1 MIAPVCDVV
10 LCFGIGALCLSATAQ
25 GQPRAAAAILADL
38 EKQPMPSFAGG
49 PAVLYSDE
57 NLDIVRRRSRF
68 IEELWKHHPKHAR
81 TPKLVRQRW
90 DAMSNV
96 PPAFVRWDGLTGK
109 ALSKAMRKDLEGPV
123 VEKLDA
129 VRKEV
134 VGRII
139 EETERAIAQDP
150 DGPLALEAYYPRA
163 RQLVGRVVDGD
174 RSDVGQALAAV
185 DVMIKRVG
193 AREKP
198 FMLPRL
204 LMWLADH
211 GFEEISDKRRIEIL
225 RRVERDYPDTLDAK
239 TARGKRLQIEAIGKP
254 FKLDFKD
261 AITGRPVSIEQMRGK
276 VVVLDFW
283 ATWCLPCIAEMPKIQ
298 AMYDRYHDR
307 GLEIIGVSLDFEES
321 RGGLKNLKSFVKKH
335 EIPWPQFY
343 TEGEGGDPD
352 FSRNWGVYSIPSL
365 FVIDKKGRL
374 RSTTARGKLETLVPK
389 LLAE

>member
-1 MIAPVCDVV
+1 VPDN
-10 LCFGIGALCLSATAQ
+10 AQ
-25 GQPRAAAAILADL
+25 GQPRTAEAILAEL
-38 EKQPMPSFAGG
+38 ENLPMPSFAGG
-49 PAVLYSDE
+49 PAVLYSDKNIE
-57 NLDIVRRRSRF
+57 IVRKRCRL
-68 IEELWKHHPKHAR
+68 IKELWKQHPRHDR

-96 PPAFVRWDGLTGK
+96 PIAFVRWDGPTGD
-109 ALSKAMRKDLEGPV
+109 ALSKAMRQDLEGPV
-123 VEKLDA
+123 VQKLDA
-129 VRKEV
+129 ARKEV

-139 EETERAIAQDP
+139 EETERAITRDP
-150 DGPLALEAYYPRA
+150 NGPLALEAYYPRA

-174 RSDVGQALAAV
+174 RSDIEHALAAV

-211 GFEEISDKRRIEIL
+211 GFEEIADKRRIEIL

-261 AITGRPVSIEQMRGK
+261 AITGRPVSIEQLRGK

-283 ATWCLPCIAEMPKIQ
+283 ATWCLPCIAEMPKIR
-298 AMYDRYHDR
+298 ALHDKYHDR
-307 GLEIIGVSLDFEES
+307 GLEIIGISLDFEES
-321 RGGLKNLKSFVKKH
+321 RGGLKALKSFVKKH
-335 EIPWPQFY
+335 EVPWPQFY
-343 TEGEGGDPD
+343 TNGEGGDPD
-352 FSRNWGVYSIPSL
+352 FSRNWGVYGIPSL

-374 RSTTARGKLETLVPK
+374 RSTTARGKLDTLVPK